1 MLEDSESD
9 IYGSSDDS
17 HTDQEGSDSEGDSDG
32 PNFPQQ
38 GVMQDIM
45 NVMSRANQHDIEMC
59 EEAGEDDMSADYDDE
74 EDSENWSMV
83 S

>member
-1 MLEDSESD
+1 
-9 IYGSSDDS
+9 
-17 HTDQEGSDSEGDSDG
+17 
-32 PNFPQQ
+32 
-38 GVMQDIM
+38 M